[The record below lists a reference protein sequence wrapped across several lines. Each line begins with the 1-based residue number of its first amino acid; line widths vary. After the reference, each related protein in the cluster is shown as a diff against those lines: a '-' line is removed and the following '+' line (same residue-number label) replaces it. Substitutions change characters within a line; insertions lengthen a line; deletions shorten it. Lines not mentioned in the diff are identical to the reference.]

1 MDMSSLDWYVIS
13 FHWSKLGAIY
23 PIFTAVTLRQDLI
36 LVALTVD
43 RKEKG
48 IMGDEKQ
55 SMLASAGLIPQIMN
69 RVPEIH
75 EMVLFLTIFIIHIQ
89 SQFFL
94 KFVYKHLFRIII
106 DPAPSGSA

>member
-1 MDMSSLDWYVIS
+1 MRDNTVRSGYKVLRYVLCD
-13 FHWSKLGAIY
+13 HWSKLGTIY
-23 PIFTAVTLRQDLI
+23 PILTAVTLRQDLI

-55 SMLASAGLIPQIMN
+55 SMLASAGLIPQKLN

-75 EMVLFLTIFIIHIQ
+75 EMVLLPL
-89 SQFFL
+89 S
-94 KFVYKHLFRIII
+94 
-106 DPAPSGSA
+106 